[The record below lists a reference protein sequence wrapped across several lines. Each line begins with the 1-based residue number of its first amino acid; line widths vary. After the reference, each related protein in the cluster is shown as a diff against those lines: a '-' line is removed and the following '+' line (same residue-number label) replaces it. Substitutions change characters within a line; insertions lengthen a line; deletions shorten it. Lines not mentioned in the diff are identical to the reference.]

1 ARKRCHCRIRRFK
14 PQSERPQ
21 IAHVERTLIQ
31 SGPGTAIKD
40 ETIAPEEEDIAPAKV
55 ADPYWHAR
63 ARRGARDFL
72 PAIRVEQDIEL
83 LPANTVGLALRKLGG
98 EELIDVL
105 ASPHQRLGIAPAYEH
120 DRRGRTGGLNCAG
133 HWQRV
138 HDIAQVPGLHQS
150 DTGTRA
156 KFRLPRPPMPA
167 PAVLALPRTHHPKQV
182 CE

>member
-1 ARKRCHCRIRRFK
+1 
-14 PQSERPQ
+14 
-21 IAHVERTLIQ
+21 
-31 SGPGTAIKD
+31 AIKD

-83 LPANTVGLALRKLGG
+83 LRGNGVGIALRQFGV

-105 ASPHQRLGIAPAYEH
+105 ASPHQRFGIAPAYEH
-120 DRRGRTGGLNCAG
+120 DRRGRAG
-133 HWQRV
+133 ALDCPALCQRV
-138 HDIAQVPGLHQS
+138 HDTAQFPGFHQS
-150 DTGTRA
+150 DTGPRA
-156 KFRLPRPPMPA
+156 NFRFPPPPMPA